1 MEKNKIIQISAVIL
15 LIESAIAMVYG
26 IVAFILPD
34 LLVSRSFPL
43 ATGQSW
49 ENMLNVSPEI
59 VSYILILEGMAG
71 GLGFTAIVG
80 SLFVILIAF
89 RKGEKW
95 AWFYLMII
103 GITGWGNNLIG
114 NILMK
119 NNTVILII
127 VCGLALHLAALIFS
141 AKAILFGKET

>member
-1 MEKNKIIQISAVIL
+1 MGTKKLIQISFGIL
-15 LIESAIAMVYG
+15 LIESAIALIYG

-49 ENMLNVSPEI
+49 ENMLNESSKV

-95 AWFYLMII
+95 SWFYLMVV

-119 NNTVILII
+119 NSTVNLII
-127 VCGLALHLAALIFS
+127 GAGLLLHIIALIIS
-141 AKAILFGKET
+141 AKAILIEKEK